1 MSNGWTSQVDSPVDH
16 YNKYGFC
23 FAKTT
28 HDENGQALFTSYQT
42 KEGDER
48 ILEIISPVIFS

>member
-1 MSNGWTSQVDSPVDH
+1 MDH

-23 FAKTT
+23 CQDH

-48 ILEIISPVIFS
+48 ILKSSHL